1 MPPKKPSIDYTS
13 RDFTTIKNDLVNYA
27 RRYYPETFR
36 DFSVNSFGSLM
47 LDTVSYVGDIL
58 SFYLDYQVNESF
70 LTTATEYDN
79 ILKISRQMGYKADL
93 SPASYGTLTFFIL
106 VPANLTGAP
115 DYDYAPILKSNSKFK
130 TNGGKTF
137 TLLEDVNFKD
147 TEQNEVVVGEVD
159 NNTGVPTSYAI
170 RARGQAISG
179 ELAVTEQVLGSYIRY
194 RQVEVPG
201 ENITEIVSVIDSDGN
216 PYFEVD
222 YLSQNTVFVGVDN
235 NGSDSQTVA
244 SIMKPISVPRRYTV
258 IKERNSVFLQ
268 FGAGSEE
275 NVEEVL
281 DPSKVLIN
289 THGRTH
295 IIDDSFDPAS
305 LIKTDSLGVS
315 PSNTVLTI
323 IYRINSSEDT
333 NTAQNTVNVVYDPIF
348 SFESEAVLN
357 ANSVTTTRDSLE
369 VINEEAFVGDN
380 PFPSQEEIKER
391 AFGSYSMQ
399 NRIVTKEDM
408 MTAAYNMPPKF
419 GTIKKVGVYQDSDS
433 FNQRN
438 INLYVV
444 SQNNLGNLEVSSA
457 TIKNNLRTYIS
468 KFKMIND
475 TIDILDAKIINLQVN
490 YKIIAYPDVDKFAA
504 LDSSKNSIANFF
516 NSRGKYEIG
525 ESFFITDI
533 FSVLKNS
540 PLVLDV
546 IDVQVETKTGS
557 LYSDTN
563 FSVDGNLSRDGR
575 KIICP
580 FDSVFEIKFPN
591 TDIIGTVQ

>member
-1 MPPKKPSIDYTS
+1 MPPKKPSINYTS
-13 RDFTTIKNDLVNYA
+13 RDFSTIKNDLVNYA

-93 SPASYGTLTFFIL
+93 SPASFGVLTFFIL
-106 VPANLTGAP
+106 VPADLTGAP
-115 DYDYAPILKSNSKFK
+115 DYDYAPVLNSNSKFK
-130 TNGGKTF
+130 TSDGKMF
-137 TLLEDVNFKD
+137 TLLENVNFKD
-147 TEQNEVVVGEVD
+147 TLQNEVVVGEVD
-159 NNTGVPTSYAI
+159 NTTGVPISYAV

-179 ELAVTEQVLGSYIRY
+179 ELAVQEEVLGEYVRY
-194 RQVEVPG
+194 RRIEIPG

-222 YLSQNTVFVGVDN
+222 FLSQNTIYVDVQN
-235 NGSDSQTVA
+235 NGIDSQTVS
-244 SIMKPISVPRRYTV
+244 SILKPISVPRRYTV
-258 IKERNSVFLQ
+258 IKERNSVFIQ
-268 FGAGSEE
+268 FGAGTEE

-289 THGRTH
+289 THGKTY
-295 IIDDSFDPAS
+295 ITDDSIDPAS

-323 IYRINSSEDT
+323 IYRVNTADDT
-333 NTAQNTVNVVYDPIF
+333 NTAQNTVNTVADPVF
-348 SFESEAVLN
+348 SFQSEAVLN
-357 ANSVTTTRDSLE
+357 IDSVNSVKDSLE
-369 VINEEAFVGDN
+369 VTNEEAFVGDN
-380 PFPSQEEIKER
+380 PFPSPDELKQR
-391 AFGSYSMQ
+391 ALGTYSMQ

-408 MTAAYNMPPKF
+408 MTAAYNMPAKF
-419 GTIKKVGVYQDSDS
+419 GTIKKVGVYQDTDS

-438 INLYVV
+438 INVYVV
-444 SQNNLGNLEVSSA
+444 SQDSVGNLQPSSI
-457 TIKNNLRTYIS
+457 TIKNNLSTYIS
-468 KFKMIND
+468 RLKMIND
-475 TIDILDAKIINLQVN
+475 TIDILDAKIINLQIN
-490 YKIIAYPDVDKFAA
+490 YKIVAFPDIDKFAA
-504 LDSSKNSIANFF
+504 IDSSKNSIANFF
-516 NSRGKYEIG
+516 NTRGNYEIG
-525 ESFFITDI
+525 ESFLITDI

-546 IDVQVETKTGS
+546 IDVEVITKTGS
-557 LYSDTN
+557 LYSDSN
-563 FSVDGNLSRDGR
+563 FSVAGNLSRDGR

-580 FDSVFEIKFPN
+580 FDSIFEIKFPN